1 MNDFTGGIFIGD
13 DLQYQ
18 QFLKN
23 NPEIKKELD
32 KEKRSNLG
40 KTETTTRIS
49 SSDMTPISE
58 DDLNMIASKIADGFR
73 KRGIISDKGD
83 IRLAEADEVQP
94 EFLCNDN
101 SFSIF
106 NFEIYIHNLDLD
118 TDEVIV
124 VG

>member
-1 MNDFTGGIFIGD
+1 
-13 DLQYQ
+13 
-18 QFLKN
+18 
-23 NPEIKKELD
+23 
-32 KEKRSNLG
+32 
-40 KTETTTRIS
+40 
-49 SSDMTPISE
+49 
-58 DDLNMIASKIADGFR
+58 MIVSKIADGFR

-101 SFSIF
+101 SFRIF

-124 VG
+124 VEGNTQNSRRLFLRVLQILQTGILINLK